1 MKAETM
7 AQRFLGDLMANPLF
21 DGLTF
26 PPELQRSIIEINEKT
41 RTITINGPVLKSDE
55 AKAQIVELIH
65 RAFPGLPI

>member
-21 DGLTF
+21 EGLAF

-41 RTITINGPVLKSDE
+41 RTITIKGPVLERDE
-55 AKAQIVELIH
+55 AKAQIVDLIH
-65 RAFPGLPI
+65 HAFPNLPL